1 MKVLLIGSGGREHA
15 MAWKIKQSSKV
26 SELMVAPG
34 NPGIEKIAKLVHIQ
48 ADDIHELL
56 NYAINHKIDLTIVG
70 PEVPLVKGIV
80 NLFEAEGLKIFG
92 PNRYAA
98 QFEGSKAFSK
108 AFMDKHLIPT
118 AAYEEFTDIDEAKS
132 KVNLFG
138 FPLVIKADGLAAGKG
153 VVICE
158 NEIQARQTLEEMM
171 ADEKFG
177 DAGSKVVFEAFLT
190 GVEASVL
197 CFVDGESIKPM
208 TSAQDYKKAYDGD
221 LGLNTGG
228 MGAYS
233 PSFIMNEAL
242 ESYIEEHILKNFM
255 KGLEEEKIDYKG
267 ILFIGLM
274 IEAGQA
280 KVIEFNCRMGDPE
293 TQVVLPRMENDLID
307 VIEACLEKR
316 LCDIELKWKKEACV
330 GVVLAS
336 GGYPEAY
343 EKNKEIK
350 GLETLEDQL
359 VFHAGSKMEHNKCLT
374 SGGRVLN
381 VVALE
386 DSIEAARKKVYQ
398 MIDQV
403 SFEGMM
409 YRKDIAKLI

>member
-26 SELMVAPG
+26 SELIVAPG
-34 NPGIEKIAKLVHIQ
+34 NPGIEKIAKLVNIQ
-48 ADDIHELL
+48 ADDVHALL
-56 NYAINHKIDLTIVG
+56 NFAINHNIDLTIVG
-70 PEVPLVKGIV
+70 PEIPLVKGIV

-108 AFMDKHLIPT
+108 AFMEKYEIPT
-118 AAYEEFTDIDEAKS
+118 AAYEEFTNLEVAKS
-132 KVNLFG
+132 KVNMFG

-158 NEIQARQTLEEMM
+158 NEVQAQQTLEEMM
-171 ADEKFG
+171 TDAKFG

-197 CFVDGESIKPM
+197 CFIDGKSIKPM

-233 PSFIMNEAL
+233 PSSIMDETL
-242 ESYIEEHILKNFM
+242 ECYIETHILKNFM
-255 KGLEEEKIDYKG
+255 NGLEKEKIDYKG

-307 VIEACLEKR
+307 IIEACLEER
-316 LCDIELKWKKEACV
+316 LCDVDLKWKPQCCV
-330 GVVLAS
+330 AVVLAS

-359 VFHAGSKMEHNKCLT
+359 VFHAGSKVENNKWLT

-381 VVALE
+381 IVALE
-386 DSIEAARKKVYQ
+386 DSVEAARKKVYH
-398 MIDQV
+398 MIDHV
-403 SFEGMM
+403 NFDGMM
-409 YRKDIAKLI
+409 YRKDIAKLL